1 MRPLPRLLAFAD
13 DRIAAL
19 GDLGV
24 RAAAI
29 AAAGPAVGLVARLPG
44 RSTDR
49 LATLALRFVALATP
63 PMASV
68 FVTGRSDVAAATGA
82 HGVILRK
89 QDLCHPDA
97 ERSEGEG
104 SPSSPRLTIA
114 SSQRAVVTGS
124 EIPRYARDDIY
135 LVRSVHTLAEAES
148 AAADGADALVVG
160 AIWPTSTHPD
170 RVAAGTVLLRDVVAL
185 GVPTFAIGGVTPA
198 RAVEARGAGAW
209 GVAAITA
216 LWDADDPYAAA
227 MEMLQP
233 WS

>member
-44 RSTDR
+44 GSTDR
-49 LATLALRFVALATP
+49 LAALALRFVAVATP

-68 FVTGRSDVAAATGA
+68 FVTGRSDVAHATGA

-89 QDLCHPDA
+89 GDFCHPDA
-97 ERSEGEG
+97 ERNEGEG
-104 SPSSPRLTIA
+104 SAHHDTIPPLHFV
-114 SSQRAVVTGS
+114 QG
-124 EIPRYARDDIY
+124 RDDLYVLHSI
-135 LVRSVHTLAEAES
+135 HTLAEAES

-170 RVAAGTVLLRDVVAL
+170 RAAAGTVLLRDVVAL
-185 GVPTFAIGGVTPA
+185 GVPTLAIGGVTPA
-198 RAVEARGAGAW
+198 RAVEARDAGAW